1 MQENKVQEITFWDHL
16 DELRKVFFRIAL
28 IVVLLMVVAFL
39 YKDTVFDII
48 LAPRNSDFILYQWI
62 NRLGIWIGQP
72 SIQVEPFD
80 VELINIELASQFF
93 IHMSTSFYVGIL
105 LASPYILYEIYRFVS
120 PALYEKERNIS
131 VKVLLSAS
139 LLFLTGV
146 LLNYFLIFP
155 LSFRFLANYHVSEL
169 IDNKISI
176 SSYIDTFLALS
187 VMLGATF
194 EIPEKVP
201 PAGFSGDSD
210 CSRNHHPHH
219 RYFHP
224 AAGEYPHVRSL
235 RTQYRRRKNDPRQ
248 NLPIPRR
255 ITLCRLSH
263 LSINSPAPFSGIGV
277 NTLKPFPIAE

>member
-1 MQENKVQEITFWDHL
+1 MQENKAQEITFWDHL

-28 IVVLLMVVAFL
+28 IVILLMVVAFL

-194 EIPEKVP
+194 EIPVLTYFFAKL
-201 PAGFSGDSD
+201 GFITSS
-210 CSRNHHPHH
+210 
-219 RYFHP
+219 F
-224 AAGEYPHVRSL
+224 L
-235 RTQYRRRKNDPRQ
+235 KKYRRQALVVILIVAAIITPTTDIFT
-248 NLPIPRR
+248 LLLVSIPMYA
-255 ITLCRLSH
+255 LYE
-263 LSINSPAPFSGIGV
+263 LSIGVVKMTRAKTSQSPD
-277 NTLKPFPIAE
+277 E